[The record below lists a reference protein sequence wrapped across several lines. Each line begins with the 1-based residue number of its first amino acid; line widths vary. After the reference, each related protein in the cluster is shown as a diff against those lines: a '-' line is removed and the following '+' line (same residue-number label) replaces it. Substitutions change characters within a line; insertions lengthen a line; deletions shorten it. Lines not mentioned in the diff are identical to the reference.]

1 MLGEM
6 GQGGDGECDKRWAE
20 WCWMNLVGEV
30 HMHVDGGEEGVL
42 SGMRMYPTNYYQAFR
57 ENGIEDVL
65 RGRDGEEGGGGEDIV
80 T

>member
-1 MLGEM
+1 
-6 GQGGDGECDKRWAE
+6 
-20 WCWMNLVGEV
+20 
-30 HMHVDGGEEGVL
+30 MHVDGGEEVVL